1 MRREYERVMSL
12 KNLARTGWMQ
22 RGVPPA
28 VGETVAQ
35 HSFEASILAL
45 ILASRLSSRG
55 VAVDVHRAAVL
66 ALVHDLGEAV
76 LGDVPRWTTLRL
88 MGDKERLE
96 LEAAKSLAGP
106 LGIGDVVV
114 EAVNSGTLESRVA
127 KLAELLATAL
137 QAKRYVGAG
146 FRGVEE
152 IYVTSLEAVR
162 GMLGDEPLSL
172 LRELVEELL
181 GEQL

>member
-12 KNLARTGWMQ
+12 KNLVRTGWMQ

-28 VGETVAQ
+28 IGETVAQ
-35 HSFEASILAL
+35 HSFEASILTL
-45 ILASRLSSRG
+45 LLASKLSSRG
-55 VAVDVHRAAVL
+55 VTIDVHRATVL
-66 ALVHDLGEAV
+66 ALIHDLGEAV
-76 LGDVPRWTTLRL
+76 LGDIPRWTTLQL
-88 MGDKERLE
+88 KGDKERLE

-106 LGIGDVVV
+106 LGIDDLVT
-114 EAVNSGTLESRVA
+114 EAINSGTLESRVA

-137 QAKRYVGAG
+137 QAKRYVDAG
-146 FRGVEE
+146 FKGVEE
-152 IYVTSLEAVR
+152 IYTTSLEAVK

-172 LRELVEELL
+172 LREMVEELL